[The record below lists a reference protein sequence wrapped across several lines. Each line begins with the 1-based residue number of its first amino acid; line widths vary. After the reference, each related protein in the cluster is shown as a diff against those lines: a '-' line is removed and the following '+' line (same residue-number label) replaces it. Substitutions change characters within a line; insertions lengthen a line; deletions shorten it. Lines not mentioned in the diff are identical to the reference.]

1 MDRRTAFLACA
12 ALALAGPVLGAPVGV
27 VEAVQYPAW
36 IERGGRAEPL
46 QPGTK
51 LEPTDKLRTG
61 DDGRVRMKLAEGS
74 TVKVGAR
81 ANFVIEKAEQRGV
94 FKATL
99 AATAGAFR
107 FTTDPARK
115 GEARDV
121 EIRALNATAGVRGTD
136 LWGKS
141 TPERTFIVLIE
152 GRIEVASPGNPAVT
166 IDKPLDYYER
176 RAGAAPAVKQLDAK
190 TLAAYAAET
199 EMAPAAAVG
208 TEGGRWSVV
217 ASSTADR
224 AAAAAVRDA
233 LRSAGY
239 PATLAEAGGKQEV
252 VIAGLAGE
260 AEARTLAASVRPVKG
275 VTNPE
280 VRGPR

>member
-1 MDRRTAFLACA
+1 MDRRSAFLALA
-12 ALALAGPVLGAPVGV
+12 AFALAGPALGAPAGV

-36 IERGGRAEPL
+36 IERGGKAEPL

-51 LEPTDKLRTG
+51 LEAADKLRTG
-61 DDGRVRMKLAEGS
+61 DEGRVRMKLAEGS

-81 ANFVIEKAEQRGV
+81 ANFVIEKVEPRGV

-115 GEARDV
+115 GEPRDV

-176 RAGAAPAVKQLDAK
+176 TAGAPPAVKQLEAK
-190 TLAAYAAET
+190 ALEAYAAET
-199 EMAPAAAVG
+199 EMAPSAPVG

-217 ASSTADR
+217 ASATADR

-239 PATLAEAGGKQEV
+239 PATLAGASGKQEV
-252 VIAGLAGE
+252 VVAGLAGE
-260 AEARTLAASVRPVKG
+260 AEARALAEAVRRVKG

-280 VRGPR
+280 VRPAR